1 MNKVIIPD
9 RNIILL
15 FSFLF
20 IRTPLEFKQ
29 NNYNISYYIIRCDS
43 YDIMRK
49 VYVSNYFLKFSV
61 FFDVYNQIEYNEYV
75 CDEKNKESFMKK
87 DKDIFDRIMEWKIL
101 SIFNPF
107 YKKYKEV
114 LLYLFFGGLTTF
126 ISIGSY
132 AFFDISMHMDPM
144 IANIFSWILAV
155 LFAYVTNRIWVFD
168 SNAEGMKGIIQE
180 MVSFFGGRVATLL
193 MEEVILYVGIN
204 LLSMNSIGVKVAAQI
219 LVLVG
224 NYLISKLFVF
234 KGK

>member
-1 MNKVIIPD
+1 M
-9 RNIILL
+9 ILHY
-15 FSFLF
+15 
-20 IRTPLEFKQ
+20 LE
-29 NNYNISYYIIRCDS
+29 
-43 YDIMRK
+43 

-61 FFDVYNQIEYNEYV
+61 FFDVYNQIEYNDYV
-75 CDEKNKESFMKK
+75 CDEKTNKESFMKK

-204 LLSMNSIGVKVAAQI
+204 LLGMNSIGVKVVAQI

-234 KGK
+234 KS

>member
-1 MNKVIIPD
+1 
-9 RNIILL
+9 
-15 FSFLF
+15 
-20 IRTPLEFKQ
+20 
-29 NNYNISYYIIRCDS
+29 
-43 YDIMRK
+43 
-49 VYVSNYFLKFSV
+49 
-61 FFDVYNQIEYNEYV
+61 
-75 CDEKNKESFMKK
+75 MKK

-114 LLYLFFGGLTTF
+114 LLYLFFGGLTTV

-132 AFFDISMHMDPM
+132 VFFDISMHMDPM

-168 SNAEGMKGIIQE
+168 SNAEGMKRIIQE

-234 KGK
+234 KS

>member
-1 MNKVIIPD
+1 MIIPD

-15 FSFLF
+15 FSFF
-20 IRTPLEFKQ
+20 IHKNPLEFKH
-29 NNYNISYYIIRCDS
+29 NNYNIFYYIIRCDS
-43 YDIMRK
+43 YDITLFGGICIK
-49 VYVSNYFLKFSV
+49 LFSEILC
-61 FFDVYNQIEYNEYV
+61 FFDVYNQIEYNDYV
-75 CDEKNKESFMKK
+75 CDEKTNKESFMKK

-234 KGK
+234 KS

>member
-1 MNKVIIPD
+1 M
-9 RNIILL
+9 ILHY
-15 FSFLF
+15 
-20 IRTPLEFKQ
+20 LE
-29 NNYNISYYIIRCDS
+29 
-43 YDIMRK
+43 

-61 FFDVYNQIEYNEYV
+61 FFDVYNQIEYNDYV
-75 CDEKNKESFMKK
+75 CDEKTNKESFMKK

-168 SNAEGMKGIIQE
+168 SNAEDMKGIIQE

-204 LLSMNSIGVKVAAQI
+204 LLGMNSIGVKVAAQI

-234 KGK
+234 KS